1 MTGPVTVLTNPA
13 APGRRTAA
21 VRAAALH
28 RLRERGADVTEIAGS
43 SAAESAEL
51 AARAVADGTGALIV
65 IGGDGLVFLA
75 WQALAGT
82 GIPLGIVPA
91 GTGNDHAR
99 VLGIPADPVAAV
111 DVIADGRTRDI
122 DLGRATPTGLR
133 PRWFGTVLASG
144 FDSLVTDRANRMRWP
159 RGHLRYNLATIA
171 ELANLRLLPFRITL
185 DGNTFDTEAT
195 MVSVGNASTYGGG
208 MRIAPDARLDDGLLD
223 VVVVTSANRSRL
235 LRLFPTVYRG
245 THVDL
250 DEVSVFRARSVRLDC
265 PGITA
270 YADGERIGPLPV
282 DIDAVPGAGR
292 VFVPSSTL

>member
-1 MTGPVTVLTNPA
+1 MTGSVTVLTNPA
-13 APGRRTAA
+13 ARDRRSTE
-21 VRAAALH
+21 VRAAALG
-28 RLRERGADVTEIAGS
+28 RLRDLGFAITEIAGASATES
-43 SAAESAEL
+43 SEL
-51 AARAVADGTGALIV
+51 AAQAVADGTEALV
-65 IGGDGLVFLA
+65 SIGGDGMTFLA

-99 VLGIPADPVAAV
+99 VLGIPTDPVAAV
-111 DVIADGRTRDI
+111 DVIAGGRTRTI
-122 DLGRATPTGLR
+122 DLGRATSTGLR
-133 PRWFGTVLASG
+133 PLWFGTVLASG

-159 RGHLRYNLATIA
+159 RGHLRYNAATLA
-171 ELANLRLLPFRITL
+171 ELANLRLLPYRITL

-195 MVSVGNASTYGGG
+195 MVSVGNSSTYGGG
-208 MRIAPDARLDDGLLD
+208 MRIAPDARLDDGLFD
-223 VVVVTSANRSRL
+223 VVVVTSASRSRL

-250 DEVSVFRARSVRLDC
+250 DEVTVHRARSVRLDC

-282 DIDAVPGAGR
+282 DIDSVPDAGC
-292 VFVPSSTL
+292 VFVP

>member
-1 MTGPVTVLTNPA
+1 MTGSVTVLTNPA
-13 APGRRTAA
+13 APGRRAAA
-21 VRAAALH
+21 VRATALR
-28 RLRERGADVTEIAGS
+28 RLRDRGFDVTEIAGT
-43 SAAESAEL
+43 SAAETAEL
-51 AARAVADGTGALIV
+51 AVRAVADGARALV
-65 IGGDGLVFLA
+65 AIGGDGLVFLA

-111 DVIADGRTRDI
+111 DVIAGGRIRTI

-133 PRWFGTVLASG
+133 PLWFGTVLASG

-159 RGHLRYNLATIA
+159 RGHLRYNAATLA
-171 ELANLRLLPFRITL
+171 ELADLRLLPYRITM
-185 DGNTFDTEAT
+185 DGKTFEAEAT
-195 MVSVGNASTYGGG
+195 MVSVGNSTTYGGG
-208 MRIAPDARLDDGLLD
+208 MRIAPDALLDDGMLD
-223 VVVVTSANRSRL
+223 VIVVTSASRSRL

-250 DEVSVFRARSVRLDC
+250 DEVSVYRARSVQLDC

-270 YADGERIGPLPV
+270 YADGERIGPLPL
-282 DIDAVPGAGR
+282 DLEAVPGAGR
-292 VFVPSSTL
+292 VFVPEPHG

>member
-1 MTGPVTVLTNPA
+1 MTGSVTVLTNPTA
-13 APGRRTAA
+13 RDRRSTK
-21 VRAAALH
+21 VRAAALQ
-28 RLRERGADVTEIAGS
+28 RLRERGFAITEIAGA
-43 SAAESAEL
+43 SAAESSEL
-51 AARAVADGTGALIV
+51 AARAVADGTEALV
-65 IGGDGLVFLA
+65 AIGGDGMTFLA

-111 DVIADGRTRDI
+111 DVIAGGRTRTI
-122 DLGRATPTGLR
+122 DLGRATATGLR
-133 PRWFGTVLASG
+133 PLWFGTVLASG

-159 RGHLRYNLATIA
+159 RGHLRYNAAMLA
-171 ELANLRLLPFRITL
+171 ELADLRLLPYRITL
-185 DGNTFDTEAT
+185 DSNTFDIEAT
-195 MVSVGNASTYGGG
+195 MVSVGNSSTYGGG

-223 VVVVTSANRSRL
+223 VVVVTSASRSRL

-250 DEVSVFRARSVRLDC
+250 DEVTVYRAGSVRLDC

-270 YADGERIGPLPV
+270 YADGERLGPLPV
-282 DIDAVPGAGR
+282 DIEAVPGAGC
-292 VFVPSSTL
+292 VFVP